1 MAGPVIASIV
11 SMSNGPCSQACST
24 LNSPYRPMW
33 LAMKFGESLATTTLR
48 PSRTSSQC
56 LARAMVSSLVA
67 ATGMT
72 STSGM

>member
-1 MAGPVIASIV
+1 
-11 SMSNGPCSQACST
+11 
-24 LNSPYRPMW
+24 MW
-33 LAMKFGESLATTTLR
+33 LAMKFGESFATTTLR

-56 LARAMVSSLVA
+56 RARAIVSGLVA